1 MLGTFEASDGVRMF
15 AFSLTLLLLVVT
27 VTANLLVLAIVAAR
41 TQLHVPMY
49 VFMCNLLVADV
60 VGGAVSFPQQLY
72 VFLTGDLRISR
83 ASCIAQMFWINVF
96 VDLES
101 LTLAAMS
108 VDRYVAICHPLRYH
122 AVVTR
127 RRALLAV
134 VTTWLI
140 TVAIV
145 IPQTLL
151 VSRLE
156 LRATDREIQGIVCD
170 FSGYIRL
177 SASDTK
183 VQEIFGSSTLV
194 VFIALPL
201 CVIAY
206 TYFRIIRACKRTG
219 QNEFKRKAVHTLLT
233 HFLMLAMFFVACF
246 VSTMVSR
253 LTKDYQYSQ
262 IKNLR
267 CGVQLIA
274 FIIPIANVSIYLI
287 RNNKIRKEMLKATM
301 EGNKSFILLGT
312 LEAPYGVQLLAF
324 GLCLPLFVVT
334 ALSNL
339 LVLGT
344 VAVQRELH
352 KPMYAFMCNLVL
364 GDLIGCTVILPKQL
378 HIFLT
383 GDNEV
388 SRASC
393 VAQMFCMNVFICTE
407 CVTLTVMSV
416 DRYVA
421 ICHPLHYHAIVTARR
436 TLLVVVTA
444 WSFTAALLVPLTIL
458 VVPLTLKDNDRQ
470 MPGIF
475 CDYMGFIRL
484 SADDT
489 SVPEAYSSGMVALLF
504 VLPLCVI
511 SVTYC
516 KILLECKRT
525 QVGEERAER
534 TREEHPLRLAVRD
547 LLHPDRERR
556 HLLLQNPSAQ
566 EGGGDFASENV
577 PE

>member
-1 MLGTFEASDGVRMF
+1 
-15 AFSLTLLLLVVT
+15 
-27 VTANLLVLAIVAAR
+27 
-41 TQLHVPMY
+41 
-49 VFMCNLLVADV
+49 
-60 VGGAVSFPQQLY
+60 
-72 VFLTGDLRISR
+72 
-83 ASCIAQMFWINVF
+83 
-96 VDLES
+96 
-101 LTLAAMS
+101 
-108 VDRYVAICHPLRYH
+108 
-122 AVVTR
+122 
-127 RRALLAV
+127 
-134 VTTWLI
+134 
-140 TVAIV
+140 
-145 IPQTLL
+145 
-151 VSRLE
+151 
-156 LRATDREIQGIVCD
+156 
-170 FSGYIRL
+170 
-177 SASDTK
+177 
-183 VQEIFGSSTLV
+183 
-194 VFIALPL
+194 
-201 CVIAY
+201 
-206 TYFRIIRACKRTG
+206 
-219 QNEFKRKAVHTLLT
+219 
-233 HFLMLAMFFVACF
+233 
-246 VSTMVSR
+246 
-253 LTKDYQYSQ
+253 
-262 IKNLR
+262 
-267 CGVQLIA
+267 
-274 FIIPIANVSIYLI
+274 
-287 RNNKIRKEMLKATM
+287 M

-393 VAQMFCMNVFICTE
+393 VAQMFCMNVFISTE

-436 TLLVVVTA
+436 TLLVVVAA

-458 VVPLTLKDNDRQ
+458 VMPLTLKDNDRQ

-525 QVGEERAER
+525 QASGFRRKATHTLLTHSFLLTVFFTTLFVSILVPRLVRNEPNARARNIRCASQFATFFIPIANVGIYFFR
-534 TREEHPLRLAVRD
+534 TRALRKEAATLLRKMFPSSFRDSRPRRVWAIVNCVRD
-547 LLHPDRERR
+547 EIVGRTSRLLSAIYPESREPLARETPRTSTVRLWPCPTPRKAKHNFR
-556 HLLLQNPSAQ
+556 HI
-566 EGGGDFASENV
+566 ASRQRPMQARGV
-577 PE
+577 MV